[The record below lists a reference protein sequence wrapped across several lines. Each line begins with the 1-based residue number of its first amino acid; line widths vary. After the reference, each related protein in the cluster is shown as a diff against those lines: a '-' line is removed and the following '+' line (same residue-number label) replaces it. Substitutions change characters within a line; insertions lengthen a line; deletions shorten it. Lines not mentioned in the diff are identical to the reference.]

1 MKQILIIT
9 VLFFAISCKA
19 QKNNEN
25 EFTYENFGSEI
36 LKFEPTK
43 KSGVSEND
51 FKKGVFKLN
60 QTKTA
65 VKNNPKNFTYADY
78 WNITMAFVNLDETNK
93 NIEIAFKKAIN
104 LDSTSVC
111 GIIKTFGNSKLDI
124 KIPGTFNSFIESCDN
139 HQISMPFDTKKY
151 SEKNNLDLALIQKIN
166 QVNIDDQKYRNEK
179 SKELQLKQHKLDN
192 ENQEIIN
199 SLYNKHKTY
208 LGRTLVGEKFETVMW
223 AVIQHSDIEMMEKYL
238 PVISE
243 AVKNKELDV
252 VPFKMLI
259 DRIYSRKE
267 GYQIFGSQQ
276 GVKLA
281 NKKRRKEV
289 IEKYKLE

>member
-1 MKQILIIT
+1 MKQILLFT

-19 QKNNEN
+19 QENKEN
-25 EFTYENFGSEI
+25 EFTYENLGSEI

-43 KSGVSEND
+43 KIGVSEND

-60 QTKTA
+60 QTKAA

-78 WNITMAFVNLDETNK
+78 WNITVAFVNLDETNK

-111 GIIKTFGNSKLDI
+111 GIIKAFGNSKLDI
-124 KIPGTFNSFIESCDN
+124 KIPETFNSFIESCDN

-151 SEKNNLDLALIQKIN
+151 SERNNLDLALIHKIN

-179 SKELQLKQHKLDN
+179 SKELQTKQHKLDN

-223 AVIQHSDIEMMEKYL
+223 AVIQHSNIEMMEKYL
-238 PVISE
+238 PVIQE

-281 NKKRRKEV
+281 NKKTRKEV